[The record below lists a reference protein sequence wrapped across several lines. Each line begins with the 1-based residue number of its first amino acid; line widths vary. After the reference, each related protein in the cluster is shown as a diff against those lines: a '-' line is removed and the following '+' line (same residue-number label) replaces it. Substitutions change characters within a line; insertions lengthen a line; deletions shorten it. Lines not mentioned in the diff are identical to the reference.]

1 MSTLRY
7 HCLSHS
13 SERPWG
19 VVKKIILEI
28 MYGFIHLGIK
38 KVLAHIPIAITM
50 YKIMQNQNVL
60 GATSLVTHPFP
71 LA

>member
-1 MSTLRY
+1 
-7 HCLSHS
+7 
-13 SERPWG
+13 
-19 VVKKIILEI
+19 

-38 KVLAHIPIAITM
+38 KVFAHIPIAITM